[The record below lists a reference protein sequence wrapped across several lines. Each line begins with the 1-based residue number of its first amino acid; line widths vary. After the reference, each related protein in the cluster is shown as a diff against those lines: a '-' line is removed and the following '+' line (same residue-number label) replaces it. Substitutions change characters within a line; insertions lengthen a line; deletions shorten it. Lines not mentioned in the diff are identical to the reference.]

1 MSWRAQRTTT
11 FSKVGEN
18 RSSSSSAWLSLYRR
32 TSLCRRRLSPTAIWC
47 PLRIGDASY
56 FEEVCSLVGQIVFL
70 FNEGK
75 DPFEAGGPLINLILF
90 CIVAEHGDQAQELC
104 QLSVTAF

>member
-1 MSWRAQRTTT
+1 MVNPVQEDIALSQKAVANGGAQLL
-11 FSKVGEN
+11 VEG
-18 RSSSSSAWLSLYRR
+18 
-32 TSLCRRRLSPTAIWC
+32 IVWC
-47 PLRIGDASY
+47 PLSISDASY
-56 FEEVCSLVGQIVFL
+56 FEEVCSLVGQVLFL

-90 CIVAEHGDQAQELC
+90 RIVAEHGDQAQELC